1 MTLDENPGP
10 RHLNPGPR
18 HLKNKPGPLTPP
30 SPPAPLPPPPSSP
43 RCPAGELQQLQNVKQ
58 QRLDAANR
66 RKHGIYEVYRY
77 VENSR
82 QDFRGTVLGPI
93 LLEIGSIARPQV
105 AAFLEQA
112 VGDKLLNFVC
122 SDRCGGRA
130 GGGWSRRGGG
140 QVGGGGMKGSRE
152 GRFTG

>member
-105 AAFLEQA
+105 AAFLA
-112 VGDKLLNFVC
+112 GARGLTSVGVARC
-122 SDRCGGRA
+122 SALTDA
-130 GGGWSRRGGG
+130 AFFPLFSP
-140 QVGGGGMKGSRE
+140 SLSLSAP
-152 GRFTG
+152 F